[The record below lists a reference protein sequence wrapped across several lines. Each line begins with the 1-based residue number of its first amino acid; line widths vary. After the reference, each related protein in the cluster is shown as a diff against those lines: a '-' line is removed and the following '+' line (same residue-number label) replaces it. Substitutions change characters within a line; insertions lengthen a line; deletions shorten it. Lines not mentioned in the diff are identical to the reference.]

1 MTLFSPSAPQ
11 LTPPLLDDLQG
22 NILRGFARDRA
33 LLCFVR
39 FSEDRAKTRAFLGH
53 LLDAKSPLKLSS
65 AAAQEQA
72 NPSAAPLVAAMFSA
86 VGLGR
91 AGLPERALARMGRA
105 FMDGS
110 RAPYVRASLNDR
122 PADEWEAAHRA
133 PWDAV
138 ILIGCSIDDQD
149 RMRAALESHAAELQA
164 LHIEQGTTLDHKG
177 RTAGKNARTRYE
189 HFGYRDG
196 LSQPLYWAG
205 SSAKHKGRDPDQH
218 QPLNTLLAP
227 DLASGSWGSYF
238 VFRKLEQDVTGF
250 HARVKERA
258 QELQQ
263 RGAFLAE
270 LYAEKMGGSAFDA
283 FGPNGHLR
291 NAPLQKIEEFVM
303 ARMMGRAPDGEPVV
317 GRGAHLNDFD
327 YEKDQGG
334 GQCPFSAHVRKA
346 NPRGSSGRP
355 DEAQRIIARRSWP
368 YGSAETGGPRGLLFL
383 CAQADIAEQFE
394 FIQGSWA
401 NGQPTDFA
409 SEPTPGPDYLTNQ
422 APPILEDYTVRD
434 RYARYAQTIDVD
446 LRMGDLITLQASEY
460 LFAPSLSGLA
470 AMVEGKVAP

>member
-1 MTLFSPSAPQ
+1 MTLSSPSAPQ

-39 FSEDRAKTRAFLGH
+39 FSEDRAKTRAFLGS
-53 LLDAKSPLKLSS
+53 LLDPKSPLKLSS

-86 VGLGR
+86 VGLAR
-91 AGLPERALARMGRA
+91 AGLPEHALARMGRA
-105 FMDGS
+105 FVDGS
-110 RAPYVRASLNDR
+110 RARYVRAALNDR
-122 PADEWEAAHRA
+122 PAESWEAAHRA
-133 PWDAV
+133 PWDAL
-138 ILIGCSIDDQD
+138 ILIGCSIDDQA
-149 RMRAALESHAAELQA
+149 RMRAALESHAAEVQT
-164 LHIEQGTTLDHKG
+164 LHIELGTTLDRHG
-177 RTAGKNARTRYE
+177 HAAAKNARARYE

-205 SSAKHKGRDPDQH
+205 SSEKHKGRPADQH

-238 VFRKLEQDVTGF
+238 VFRKLEQDVAGF
-250 HARVKERA
+250 RARVKERA

-263 RGAFLAE
+263 RGPFLAE

-283 FGPNGHLR
+283 FGPKGALH
-291 NAPLQKIEEFVM
+291 NAPLAKVEEFVM
-303 ARMMGRAPDGEPVV
+303 ARMMGRAPDGEPVG
-317 GRGAHLNDFD
+317 GRGADLNDFD
-327 YEKDQGG
+327 YEDDQGG
-334 GQCPFSAHVRKA
+334 GKCPFSAHVRKA
-346 NPRGSSGRP
+346 NPRGSSGRD
-355 DEAQRIIARRSWP
+355 DEAQRIVARRSWP
-368 YGSAETGGPRGLLFL
+368 YGSAEAGGPLGLLFL
-383 CAQADIAEQFE
+383 CAQANIAEQFE
-394 FIQGSWA
+394 FIQGFWA
-401 NGQPTDFA
+401 NGKPTDLA

-422 APPILEDYTVRD
+422 APPILEDYKVPD

-470 AMVEGKVAP
+470 AILEGKVSP